1 MSISAN
7 IQNYY
12 EKLVCDEVSYQLSS
26 KKHTTDELSDI
37 ACVALNSLPPR
48 YICYTV
54 DLTFYTSSIEQQEIQ
69 QKVQDAVKKAI
80 KFVQKNKR

>member
-1 MSISAN
+1 MSVASN
-7 IQNYY
+7 IKNYY
-12 EKLVCDEVSYQLSS
+12 EQLVCDEVMSQVSGSNL
-26 KKHTTDELSDI
+26 TEDDINDI

-54 DLTFYTSSIEQQEIQ
+54 DITFYTSSVEQQEIYD
-69 QKVQDAVKKAI
+69 KVKSAVKNAV

>member
-12 EKLVCDEVSYQLSS
+12 EKLVCDEVAHQLSS
-26 KKHTTDELSDI
+26 SKTSDDERSDI

-48 YICYTV
+48 YICYSV
-54 DLTFYTSSIEQQEIQ
+54 DLNFYTSSIEQQEIQ
-69 QKVQDAVKKAI
+69 KKVHDAVKKAI
-80 KFVQKNKR
+80 NFVQKNKR

>member
-1 MSISAN
+1 MSVASSIK
-7 IQNYY
+7 NYY
-12 EKLVCDEVSYQLSS
+12 EQLVCDEVLAQVGGGNL
-26 KKHTTDELSDI
+26 TEDEINDI

-54 DLTFYTSSIEQQEIQ
+54 DLTFYTSSVEQQEIYD
-69 QKVQDAVKKAI
+69 KVENAVKNAI

>member
-1 MSISAN
+1 MSVASN
-7 IQNYY
+7 IKNYY
-12 EKLVCDEVSYQLSS
+12 EQLVCDEVMSQVSGSNL
-26 KKHTTDELSDI
+26 TEDDINDI

-54 DLTFYTSSIEQQEIQ
+54 DLTFYTSSVEQQEIYD
-69 QKVQDAVKKAI
+69 KVRSAVKNAI